1 MKISRKL
8 ISILLAVIFLTG
20 LLLPA
25 ASTSAQTGSQPDFDA
40 LDAYLQAQL
49 TANRIP
55 GMAVAFVKDGKVV
68 FQKGYGEAAPGKPVI
83 PQTQFYIGSVTK
95 GFTALAAMKL
105 VDQGKLDLDKPVQ
118 AYIPWFKTADAD
130 AAAKITV
137 RHLLNHTS
145 GLTEKGDPNSA
156 AYTSTLEEQVRLL
169 QFSKSATPPGTRFEY
184 YNQNYRTVGYL
195 VEVISGRPYGEFLRE
210 NIFKPLGMTRTV
222 TDPADAPDLAQGYSR
237 FFGFPLPQQQ
247 IFIPGA
253 LPSGYLITSAED
265 MARYLIAS
273 IDNAQPDGASLLT
286 LDSYSLLHTP
296 PAGIDSSY
304 GMGWMLDKENGFLG
318 HGGAISYFQAFTAMN
333 LIDRS
338 GFVILY
344 NQDSMENML
353 FENSSINT
361 DLINFLAGKQPVPAN
376 KAWVG
381 LILLALAL
389 ADLANQIRLYRLL
402 PRWVEKT
409 SKQNR
414 VWLWIK
420 VGLGITFP
428 LAVVL
433 GVPPLVNTL
442 EGGAPDWIEPFKL
455 MPDVVTWI
463 LVGMALNI
471 IRSVIHAGMLLRKS
485 GLKANREAFQ

>member
-1 MKISRKL
+1 MKILGK
-8 ISILLAVIFLTG
+8 IAP
-20 LLLPA
+20 LLLVTVFLAGWVAPVV
-25 ASTSAQTGSQPDFDA
+25 SVSAQTENQPDFNS

-49 TANRIP
+49 KSNRIP
-55 GMAVAFVKDGKVV
+55 GMAVAFVKDGKTI
-68 FQKGYGEAAPGKPVI
+68 FQKGYGEAAPGKPVT

-118 AYIPWFKTADAD
+118 AYIPWFKTADPD
-130 AAAKITV
+130 ATAKITV

-169 QFSKSATPPGTRFEY
+169 QDTKPSTPPGTRFEY

-195 VEVISGRPYGEFLRE
+195 VEQISGITYGEFLRE
-210 NIFKPLGMTRTV
+210 NIFQPLGMSRTV
-222 TDPADAPDLAQGYSR
+222 TNPVDAPDLAQGYSR
-237 FFGFPLPQQQ
+237 FFGFPLAQQQ
-247 IFIPGA
+247 IFTPGA
-253 LPSGYLITSAED
+253 LPSGYLITTAED

-273 IDNAQPDGASLLT
+273 IDNAQPDGTLL
-286 LDSYSLLHTP
+286 LAPESYSLLHTP
-296 PAGIDSSY
+296 PAGIESTY
-304 GMGWMLDKENGFLG
+304 GMGWMLDKKTGFLG
-318 HGGAISYFQAFTAMN
+318 HGGAIHYFQAFVAMN
-333 LIDRS
+333 LKDRS

-361 DLINFLAGKQPVPAN
+361 DLINFLDGKQPVPAN
-376 KAWVG
+376 KAWAG
-381 LILLALAL
+381 LILLAIAL
-389 ADLANQIRLYRLL
+389 ADLINQVRLYRLL

-409 SKQNR
+409 AKQNR

-420 VGLGITFP
+420 VSLGIAFP

-433 GVPPLVNTL
+433 GVPPLMNAL
-442 EGGAPDWIEPFKL
+442 EGGAPDWIEPFRL
-455 MPDVVTWI
+455 MPDMVTWI
-463 LVGMALNI
+463 LLGMALNF
-471 IRSVIHAGMLLRKS
+471 IRSVIHAAKLIHQP
-485 GLKANREAFQ
+485 AFQKKQEAAQ